1 MSRYS
6 VLICARGR
14 NPHAACF
21 EEVAVGIK
29 DALRR
34 LGHEIFAGEVGD
46 PGLDYGRM
54 IMFGVNNG
62 EWLSSVPKNAIIF
75 NSEQLSA
82 VDDPER
88 YMQNHPVYR
97 NNNHVVW
104 DYSATNIA
112 TLRQLGIL
120 RAVHCPI
127 GYIDTMT
134 TITPAAEEDV
144 DVLFYGSTN
153 PHRLKILDGL
163 DAAGL
168 KVKRLFGVYGK
179 ERDAWIARSKVV
191 LNLHHYRRGVFEIFR
206 VSHLVA
212 NHKCVVS
219 EDGGVDPDL
228 NEEARRLTWSVAYDG
243 VVDACVKLVSN
254 SELRAIVADR
264 AFRNFAKTDFVL
276 NVGRALEQS

>member
-1 MSRYS
+1 VSNFT
-6 VLICARGR
+6 VVICARDR

-21 EEVAVGIK
+21 EEVAVALK
-29 DALRR
+29 DSLLR
-34 LGHEIFAGEVGD
+34 LGHEIFKGTVGD
-46 PGLDYGRM
+46 PTLDYGRM

-62 EWLSSVPKNAIIF
+62 EWLVDVPKDAIIF
-75 NSEQLSA
+75 NSEQISA

-88 YMQNHPVYR
+88 YVQNHKLYR
-97 NNNHVVW
+97 DHVVW
-104 DYSATNIA
+104 DYSATNLE
-112 TLRQLGIL
+112 TLRQLGIQ

-134 TITPAAEEDV
+134 TIAPVEEDI

-191 LNLHHYRRGVFEIFR
+191 LNLHHYHRGVFEIFR

-212 NHKCVVS
+212 NNKCVVS
-219 EDGGVDPDL
+219 EDGGVDQQL
-228 NEEARRLTWSVAYDG
+228 NEQARRLTWSVPYDDII
-243 VVDACVKLVSN
+243 DACRGLVFDPA
-254 SELRAIVADR
+254 LRATAAERGMR
-264 AFRNFAKTDFVL
+264 AFSESQFTDHVA
-276 NVGRALEQS
+276 RALEQS